1 MTLCVSISHITPL
14 SAFLTLLFSL
24 LWLLVLV
31 TLEHL
36 FLFSFWLK
44 GLFYYETL
52 SNLQKSCK
60 SSTEKQGN
68 KIMQINLRFPDKIS
82 IDCHIFPEVM
92 SLALCNCSGSFWNL
106 LSSLFLSPCYLS
118 LGPQSWLNLLCNIQY
133 MDHINFLTYSRLWN
147 LNSEIFLVL
156 IFCIKICWF
165 IYLFLPGYWWN
176 AWYQSLFSFF

>member
-1 MTLCVSISHITPL
+1 
-14 SAFLTLLFSL
+14 
-24 LWLLVLV
+24 
-31 TLEHL
+31 
-36 FLFSFWLK
+36 
-44 GLFYYETL
+44 
-52 SNLQKSCK
+52 
-60 SSTEKQGN
+60 
-68 KIMQINLRFPDKIS
+68 MQINLRFPDKIS

-176 AWYQSLFSFF
+176 AWYQSLFSFFLVICLYYLIQDFYLSLIFHIFIIMYLVVTVFILSVHYQSVDLNIFSVLKNFQLLSIHYCPSIIF